1 MELDIVNHICGKMNG
16 NKPSCYGDT
25 GGPLVVNDPANNNGL
40 TLAGVVENNDCDAT
54 IQTFTKVSMYIDW
67 IKSVIQD
74 SVTCPPPPPF

>member
-40 TLAGVVENNDCDAT
+40 TLAGIIYKIDCDSAP
-54 IQTFTKVSMYIDW
+54 IFIKVSQYIDW
-67 IKSVIQD
+67 ITSVIQH
-74 SVTCPPPPPF
+74 SETCPPPI